1 MLPVHL
7 GKPPRTVFGLVV
19 KGIVATGRRFRLVAQ
34 DRWGSYPP
42 PGPLRTSF
50 PGFGWLLWHVA
61 TAHDRRHMYR
71 RVSRHVAAGRLVVSD
86 RFPIPEL
93 ALMDGPRAQWLAD
106 VDIPA
111 LASLLVR
118 YERHCYRAVPKPD
131 LLIVLRL
138 EPELAVRR
146 KSGVDPAAFVR
157 ARSAEVYAR
166 EWPNGRAHVVDA
178 SRSRAE
184 VAVAIRR
191 AVWSS
196 LV

>member
-1 MLPVHL
+1 
-7 GKPPRTVFGLVV
+7 
-19 KGIVATGRRFRLVAQ
+19 
-34 DRWGSYPP
+34 
-42 PGPLRTSF
+42 
-50 PGFGWLLWHVA
+50 
-61 TAHDRRHMYR
+61 
-71 RVSRHVAAGRLVVSD
+71 
-86 RFPIPEL
+86 
-93 ALMDGPRAQWLAD
+93 MDGPRAQWLAG

-118 YERHCYRAVPKPD
+118 YESHCYRAVPRPD

-138 EPELAVRR
+138 EPELAVKR
-146 KSGVDPAAFVR
+146 KFGVDPAEFVR

-166 EWPNGRAHVVDA
+166 EWTDGRAHVVDA

-191 AVWSS
+191 AVWAS